1 MATNNNGKRR
11 KRKPSTT
18 TFAALWTPKQLAA
31 ARKKWKRP
39 EGKTRD
45 ILAAVLRKAKERQRL

>member
-1 MATNNNGKRR
+1 MEQRNKDKRR
-11 KRKPSTT
+11 KRKPTTT
-18 TFAALWTPKQLAA
+18 TFAPLWTPKQLAD

-45 ILAAVLRKAKERQRL
+45 ILAAVLRRSKEQRR